1 MEPSNYN
8 LWPSTHLQMHAVMVV
23 IGILPNME
31 FFTKLRE
38 IGNFDII
45 GLIEV
50 DIYCQGFEGWMMN
63 ISYEYELV
71 LNKLINRVSLCSKNQ

>member
-1 MEPSNYN
+1 
-8 LWPSTHLQMHAVMVV
+8 MHAVMVV

-50 DIYCQGFEGWMMN
+50 DIYC
-63 ISYEYELV
+63 
-71 LNKLINRVSLCSKNQ
+71 